1 MEAGAGF
8 IPGLSGLEHQ
18 LWDLPR
24 KPQEWG
30 RSLSGS
36 LFCGHKISK
45 IEKPFFLWANQKK
58 RKKKKRLLIAGKE
71 ALPSDGAEAS
81 L

>member
-58 RKKKKRLLIAGKE
+58 KK
-71 ALPSDGAEAS
+71 DF
-81 L
+81 